1 MSVEL
6 ISQIKVLYINTN
18 HADDK
23 NTAIITELLKQLEFA
38 SLTLVSPPED
48 IKSSFERI
56 LKERTID
63 LVIISP
69 AEETLTSDTIITA
82 IRNNKKTFKLPI
94 IVIADKMNPAN
105 IQKALAAGVTE
116 YIIPPLTNKIMIERI
131 ANALRLPIRN
141 NSQYVIEQKMP
152 TNINKINTNE
162 ITLLVVDDITENI
175 ELVRGIVDS
184 KYHLKAAKNANMAMK
199 ICLSNKPPD
208 LILLDIMMPDVD
220 GLTFCKQL
228 KSNPLTKDIAVIF
241 LTAMSDTQDMIKG
254 LGLGAVDY
262 LTKPI
267 NPDLFIARVDMHV
280 KLILEQYKLK
290 AKIQSLEKTK
300 PITKSNGFS
309 L

>member
-18 HADDK
+18 NMDDK
-23 NTAIITELLKQLEFA
+23 NTARTYELLSLLPFA
-38 SLTLVSPPED
+38 SLTLVSSAESKEKD
-48 IKSSFERI
+48 VENS
-56 LKERTID
+56 LKEHAID
-63 LVIISP
+63 LVIIS
-69 AEETLTSDTIITA
+69 AGEETLASDTIIAT
-82 IRNNKKTFKLPI
+82 IRNNRKNFKLPI
-94 IVIADKMNPAN
+94 MVIADKINPAN

-116 YIIPPLTNKIMIERI
+116 YVIPPLTNEIIIERI

-141 NSQYVIEQKMP
+141 NSQYVIEKKRP
-152 TNINKINTNE
+152 TNICKTNKNE

-184 KYHLKAAKNANMAMK
+184 KYNLKAAKNANMAMK
-199 ICLSNKPPD
+199 ICLSNNPPD
-208 LILLDIMMPDVD
+208 LILLDIMMPDID

-228 KSNPLTKDIAVIF
+228 KNNPLTKDIAVIF

-254 LGLGAVDY
+254 LELGAVDY

-290 AKIQSLEKTK
+290 AKIQFLERE
-300 PITKSNGFS
+300 
-309 L
+309 